1 MLALTILAGIL
12 VYFYVPSK
20 TFVRIQTSRTVVDVI
35 KLFFG
40 GNLENLDFPQS
51 WNSKIGHFK
60 SNKQF

>member
-1 MLALTILAGIL
+1 MLALTVLAGIL

-51 WNSKIGHFK
+51 
-60 SNKQF
+60 